1 LEIRIYWKKQTK
13 TKYGKIK
20 QIVSNLKLPD
30 YRYEQLIKAIF
41 HQRIDNFDDMQ
52 ILPKALRIA
61 LVNEFGNNVSSVI
74 PAFSQDS
81 KQAQKLL
88 FELADGERIEAI
100 GLKYKQGWESFCI
113 SSQCGCGFG
122 CRFCATGSAGF
133 KRNLTADEITDQLLY
148 FYFNDHRLNSISFM
162 GMGEALANP
171 ELFDAVKILT
181 DENLF
186 GLSQRRITI
195 STIGIIPGIQ
205 RLTKEFPQ
213 VNLAFS
219 LHSPFESQRSDLMP
233 INKRFPLNEVMKTLD
248 EHIIHTGRRVF
259 IAYIMLEGINDSKEH
274 AEAII
279 GLLKNRGSWEHLYH
293 IDLIPYNSTD
303 KTTFKFES
311 SSVIKQFCSTLKKA
325 GISVTVRTQ
334 FGSEISAACGQLCYE
349 NEL

>member
-1 LEIRIYWKKQTK
+1 MKQTK
-13 TKYGKIK
+13 TKYEKIK
-20 QIVSNLKLPD
+20 QIVSNLNLPN
-30 YRYEQLIKAIF
+30 YRYIQLTKAIF
-41 HQRIDNFDDMQ
+41 HQRIDNFDDMH

-61 LVNEFGNNVSSVI
+61 LVNKFGNNVSSVI
-74 PAFSQDS
+74 PVFSQSS

-88 FELADGERIEAI
+88 FELTDGERIEAVR
-100 GLKYKQGWESFCI
+100 LQYKQGWESFCI
-113 SSQCGCGFG
+113 SFQCGCGFG
-122 CRFCATGSAGF
+122 CRFCATGNAGF

-148 FYFNDHRLNSISFM
+148 FYFNEHGLNSISFM
-162 GMGEALANP
+162 GMGEAFANP
-171 ELFDAVKILT
+171 ELFGAVKILT

-195 STIGIIPGIQ
+195 STIGVIPGIQ

-233 INKRFPLNEVMKTLD
+233 INKRFPLHEVMKTLD

-259 IAYIMLEGINDSKEH
+259 LAYIMLERINDSKEH
-274 AEAII
+274 AKAVI

-293 IDLIPYNSTD
+293 LGLIPYNSTN
-303 KTTFKFES
+303 KTTFKFQS
-311 SSVIKQFCSTLKKA
+311 SSDIKQFCSTLEA

-334 FGSEISAACGQLCYE
+334 FGSEISAACGQLYCE